1 MDGTAGLAASPW
13 ALLESVG
20 DGVAVTHFDGRLIYA
35 SAALAQLLGHTAL
48 RADSPIFAWLE
59 PAAHAPLRAALRAL
73 ESTGASRRA
82 SISGPEGIW
91 QAEVV
96 LKAAAAGT
104 ERVAVWS
111 FTRALERAGR
121 VPDRADPRGAS
132 VAQGT
137 DFGFWELDVATD
149 TIHWWSDWCETLN
162 IDPCAGAGHTPR
174 WNLITHPDDLAGSQ
188 VYDDVLAGHGDEYQF
203 EYRVRTRAGDW
214 HWVITRGRVT
224 RRDGSGRALHI
235 DGVIIDIDARKR
247 AEEALHAS
255 ERHFEAAVWG
265 TEVGVWETDGEGR
278 SRWLNDWCEG
288 LDLDPCDGA
297 NQIHRWRSCVHPDDV
312 ARYAELKDGC
322 ATGGAGH
329 YVVEY
334 RIRTRG
340 GQWRWLHERGKV
352 LERDAAGR
360 AQTYVGI
367 CFDIDARKQME
378 AALRAAEERYEAAVN
393 AAQLPVWELDV
404 PTDVVRGNVYW
415 HRAVG
420 YELTE
425 EEARRRTETWL
436 SDVHPDD
443 VPRLGPVPTDPKT
456 QDAPFFEQEFRV
468 MTPAG
473 RYKWLFGR
481 GQVTLRDAHGK
492 PLKMA
497 GIALDIDARKRMEIA
512 LRAQALILETMR
524 EGVVL
529 IDESGRIEFTN
540 PAFNRMFGRESAD
553 LCGTQAWDLLNSR
566 VRGKSQRHALE
577 RLIRRASLRGGRRTI
592 LLRRA
597 ERAPLAAEVLSGTIE
612 LNGERKILCV
622 LQDISERRRL
632 EQEISEIAYLERRR
646 LGSDLHDGLGQEL
659 TGIALLLRSLAQ
671 TGNSAARPMAPH
683 LDEIIGLVNHAI
695 HSARQ
700 LASGLSPVTLTHGG
714 LIAALQ
720 SLADWSRTNY
730 GIAVRLRL
738 GLRCALAI
746 DESSATHLYLIAQ
759 EAVANAVK
767 HGRATAVT
775 VTLRVNHLFFSL
787 SVADD
792 GAGFEPGIPGSGTG
806 IKIMHY
812 RAGAIGGSLQIK
824 RRRNGG
830 TRVHCVCAHAP
841 ASVDPGA
848 RPSRQGGKPTGA
860 EFNL

>member
-1 MDGTAGLAASPW
+1 MS
-13 ALLESVG
+13 
-20 DGVAVTHFDGRLIYA
+20 
-35 SAALAQLLGHTAL
+35 
-48 RADSPIFAWLE
+48 
-59 PAAHAPLRAALRAL
+59 
-73 ESTGASRRA
+73 
-82 SISGPEGIW
+82 
-91 QAEVV
+91 
-96 LKAAAAGT
+96 
-104 ERVAVWS
+104 S
-111 FTRALERAGR
+111 FE
-121 VPDRADPRGAS
+121 
-132 VAQGT
+132 
-137 DFGFWELDVATD
+137 
-149 TIHWWSDWCETLN
+149 
-162 IDPCAGAGHTPR
+162 
-174 WNLITHPDDLAGSQ
+174 
-188 VYDDVLAGHGDEYQF
+188 DVLAGRAAEYQF
-203 EYRVRTRAGDW
+203 EYRVRTRAGAW

-224 RRDGSGRALHI
+224 RRDAAGRALHI
-235 DGVIIDIDARKR
+235 DGVIIDVDARKR
-247 AEEALHAS
+247 AEEALRAS
-255 ERHFEAAVWG
+255 EAYFATAVWG
-265 TEVGVWETDGEGR
+265 TGVGVWETDGEGR

-297 NQIHRWRSCVHPDDV
+297 DQIHRWRSRIHPDDV
-312 ARYAELKDGC
+312 ARYAELKDAC
-322 ATGGAGH
+322 ATSGAGH

-334 RIRTRG
+334 RIRTPRRSMALAARARQG
-340 GQWRWLHERGKV
+340 PRART
-352 LERDAAGR
+352 AAGR

-404 PTDVVRGNVYW
+404 PTDCVRGNVYW

-420 YELTE
+420 YDLTE
-425 EEARRRTETWL
+425 EEAQRRTETWL

-443 VPRLGPVPTDPKT
+443 VPKLGPVPTDPKMR
-456 QDAPFFEQEFRV
+456 DAPFFEQEFRV

-481 GQVTLRDAHGK
+481 GQVTLRDADGN

-622 LQDISERRRL
+622 VQDISERRRL

-659 TGIALLLRSLAQ
+659 TGIALMLRSLAQ
-671 TGNSAARPMAPH
+671 TGNSAARPMSPH

-714 LIAALQ
+714 LVAALQ

-746 DESSATHLYLIAQ
+746 DESGATHLYLIAQ

-841 ASVDPGA
+841 APVDRGA
-848 RPSRQGGKPTGA
+848 RPLPSGRKADRRRVQLVDDARLHHEAHALHQGNVGDRVARHRDDVGELALLHRAEIAVVMQELRGVDRRRLDREHRRHAGLDHQFELVRILAVRIDAGVGA
-860 EFNL
+860 ERDLHVRAVGAAGRAQDHRADLPRLGRDLRRIVARVFPPCLRRTRPR